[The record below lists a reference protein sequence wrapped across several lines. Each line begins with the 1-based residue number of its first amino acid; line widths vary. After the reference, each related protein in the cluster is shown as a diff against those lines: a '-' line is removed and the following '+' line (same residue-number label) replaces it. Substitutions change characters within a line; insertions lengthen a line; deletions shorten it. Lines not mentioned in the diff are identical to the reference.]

1 MINRKLLGIYL
12 NDHLAGA
19 TAGMEVARR
28 SAGSNKGTGYGAF
41 LRKLAKE
48 IEQDRDSLKDIMR
61 RLEFGEDIPKK
72 VGAWMFE
79 KVGRLKPNGQL
90 TGYSPL
96 SRVVELEGLTLG
108 VTAKLALW
116 KALREL
122 VDEEPRLDAAEL
134 DRLSE
139 RAERQQGELEEHRLR
154 ATGEAFRA

>member
-12 NDHLAGA
+12 NDHLAGS
-19 TAGMEVARR
+19 TVGMEVARR
-28 SAGSNKGTGYGAF
+28 AARSNKGTGYGAF

-48 IEQDRDSLKDIMR
+48 IEQDREGLKDMMS

-72 VGAWMFE
+72 LGAWAFE

-96 SRVVELEGLTLG
+96 SRVVELEGLALG
-108 VTAKLALW
+108 VTGKLALW
-116 KALREL
+116 KELHEL

-134 DRLSE
+134 DRLRE
-139 RAERQQGELEEHRLR
+139 RAERQQVELEEHRLR
-154 ATGEAFRA
+154 AAREAFRS

>member
-1 MINRKLLGIYL
+1 MINRKLLGIYF
-12 NDHLAGA
+12 NDHLAGS
-19 TAGMEVARR
+19 TAGMEVAKR

-48 IEQDRDSLKDIMR
+48 IEEDRESLKGIMR

-79 KVGRLKPNGQL
+79 KVGRLKPNGQI

-96 SRVVELEGLTLG
+96 SRVVELEGLALG
-108 VTAKLALW
+108 VTGKLGLW

-134 DRLSE
+134 DTLRE
-139 RAERQQGELEEHRLR
+139 RAERQQAELEEYRLR
-154 ATGEAFRA
+154 AAGEAFRS

>member
-1 MINRKLLGIYL
+1 MINRKLLGIYF
-12 NDHLAGA
+12 NDHLAGS

-28 SAGSNKGTGYGAF
+28 AAGSNKGTGYGAF

-48 IEQDRDSLKDIMR
+48 IEEDRDSLKGLMK
-61 RLEFGEDIPKK
+61 RLEFREDIPKK
-72 VGAWMFE
+72 VGAWVFE

-96 SRVVELEGLTLG
+96 SRVVEMEGLALG
-108 VTAKLALW
+108 VTGKLGLW

-134 DRLSE
+134 DRLRE
-139 RAERQQGELEEHRLR
+139 RAERQQAELEEHRLR